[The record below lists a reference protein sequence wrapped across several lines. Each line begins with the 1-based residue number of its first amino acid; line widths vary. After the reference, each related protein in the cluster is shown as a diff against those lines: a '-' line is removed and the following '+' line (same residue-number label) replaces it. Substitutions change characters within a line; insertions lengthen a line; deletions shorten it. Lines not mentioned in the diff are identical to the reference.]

1 MYAYFYKCDPLKD
14 PHSGITKSDQL
25 LPYFVMRILGN
36 YPGLPGLFIAGVF
49 SGALSTV
56 SSFVN
61 SLAAVTL
68 EDYLKP
74 FCWKNGLK
82 DETATRISKILAFS
96 YGLLCI
102 ILTYVVSKMA
112 GILQASLT
120 IFGVVGGPLLG
131 LFSLG
136 MMTRTCNARG
146 AIVGFFLSL
155 AFGLWISFGAV
166 NQGIAPKALPTSIEG
181 CPAVNQSFSSLI
193 SPTLPPLNATY
204 LVESAPANHEKP
216 FYLYRVSY
224 MWYAFITW
232 LIEMIVGIVVSL
244 IFPGKRAKVPDQ
256 YLAPY
261 LRRSRA
267 SQRNFS
273 DTESTKSDGYELK
286 KNDLQKGDY
295 TFTI

>member
-1 MYAYFYKCDPLKD
+1 MK
-14 PHSGITKSDQL
+14 T
-25 LPYFVMRILGN
+25 LGS

-74 FCWKNGLK
+74 YLWKRGIK
-82 DETATRISKILAFS
+82 DESAARVSKFLALF
-96 YGLLCI
+96 YGILCI
-102 ILTYVVSKMA
+102 FLTYVVSKMA

-146 AIVGFFLSL
+146 ALAGFLISL
-155 AFGLWISFGAV
+155 AIGLWISFGAV
-166 NQGIAPKALPTSIEG
+166 KAGIAPQPLPSSTDS
-181 CPAVNQSFSSLI
+181 CPAMNHNLSIIKTST
-193 SPTLPPLNATY
+193 SPYLNSTLLDGQTSHPN
-204 LVESAPANHEKP
+204 NDQP
-216 FYLYRVSY
+216 FYLYRISY
-224 MWYAFITW
+224 MWYAFFTW
-232 LIEMIVGIVVSL
+232 AIEMIVGLTVSL
-244 IFPGKRAKVPDQ
+244 VFPGKRKQVPDE

-261 LRRSRA
+261 LRRSRTRRE
-267 SQRNFS
+267 SFS
-273 DTESTKSDGYELK
+273 DAISTKSDGFELQK
-286 KNDLQKGDY
+286 SDIQKGDH